1 MRQVKMKLNKRKYEC
16 NRGQTTFPIGD
27 RPRFLWQLDSRR
39 GGSMRAMI
47 SFTVILIGSMSGGMA
62 NAASKNEAE

>member
-1 MRQVKMKLNKRKYEC
+1 
-16 NRGQTTFPIGD
+16 
-27 RPRFLWQLDSRR
+27 
-39 GGSMRAMI
+39 MRAMI